1 VTPAVRLFCALHAAS
16 LYVNS
21 HSLLIVCWLLMYNL
35 TLMAKIIG
43 LYSEVETKIEIN
55 KRLLGN
61 SKIECS
67 IWT

>member
-1 VTPAVRLFCALHAAS
+1 
-16 LYVNS
+16 
-21 HSLLIVCWLLMYNL
+21 MYNL